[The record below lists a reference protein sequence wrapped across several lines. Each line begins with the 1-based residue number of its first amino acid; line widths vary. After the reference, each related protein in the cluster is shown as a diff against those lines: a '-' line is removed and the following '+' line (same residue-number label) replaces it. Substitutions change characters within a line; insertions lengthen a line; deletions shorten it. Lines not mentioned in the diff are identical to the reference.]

1 MLDTEYLPQTI
12 KELVQWMKERCYNF
26 DSYSIGGNSIY
37 EGFGLEETLDGY
49 VWYYTERGQRTS
61 VAFFATEQEAVV
73 HAHQQIAADKWAAA
87 HYVGLT
93 AKQAEARELAEE
105 LRTLG
110 IDFWQDEIASFY
122 ARQQPAYRT
131 FVAGCDINR
140 AAFLKRRYYHKP

>member
-1 MLDTEYLPQTI
+1 
-12 KELVQWMKERCYNF
+12 MKERCYNF
-26 DSYSIGGNSIY
+26 DSYSIGDNSIY

-73 HAHQQIAADKWAAA
+73 HAHQQVAADKWATA

-93 AKQAEARELAEE
+93 AKQTEAQELAEQ
-105 LRTLG
+105 LRMLG
-110 IDFWQDEIASFY
+110 IAFWQDEITNFY
-122 ARQQPAYRT
+122 APQRPAYRT

-140 AAFLKRRYYHKP
+140 AAFLKRQYYHKP